1 MGQSVKLVRKTG
13 FSGHPGQGMQVI
25 LPWNKSNDMETV
37 KLNNGIEMPVL
48 GLGTF
53 LLTDPDTCERSISE
67 AIRIG
72 YRLIDTAQ
80 GYGNEEYIGRAVA
93 GSDVAREELFIT
105 TKVWFKNYEHTR
117 ASVEESMRKL
127 QTDYLDLVLLHW
139 PFGNTYAAWRE
150 LEELYAAGR
159 IRAIGV
165 SNYTSDRLIDLIL
178 YNKVVPAVNQIET
191 NLISQQTEIY
201 RWMKKYR
208 IQHEGYAPFG
218 QGKIDALYDDP
229 VLMYIA
235 DRYHKTVRQ
244 VVLRF
249 QIQSGVVVIPKT
261 MHPDRLKE
269 NFEVFDFGLEANEM
283 EILRS
288 FDKATPLIGNPQDPV
303 TVASSIEW

>member
-1 MGQSVKLVRKTG
+1 M
-13 FSGHPGQGMQVI
+13 
-25 LPWNKSNDMETV
+25 
-37 KLNNGIEMPVL
+37 
-48 GLGTF
+48 
-53 LLTDPDTCERSISE
+53 
-67 AIRIG
+67 
-72 YRLIDTAQ
+72 
-80 GYGNEEYIGRAVA
+80 
-93 GSDVAREELFIT
+93 
-105 TKVWFKNYEHTR
+105 WFKNYEHTR
-117 ASVEESMRKL
+117 VSVEESMRKL

-139 PFGNTYAAWRE
+139 PFSNTYAAWRE

-208 IQHEGYAPFG
+208 IQHGGYAPFG
-218 QGKIDALYDDP
+218 QGKINALYDDP

-249 QIQSGVVVIPKT
+249 QIQLGVVVIPKT
-261 MHPDRLKE
+261 MHSNRLKE

>member
-1 MGQSVKLVRKTG
+1 
-13 FSGHPGQGMQVI
+13 
-25 LPWNKSNDMETV
+25 METV

-150 LEELYAAGR
+150 LEKLYAAGR

-165 SNYTSDRLIDLIL
+165 SNYTSDRLIDLM
-178 YNKVVPAVNQIET
+178 PARQRQVFNMSRREHKSYREIAEEL
-191 NLISQQTEIY
+191 NLSQ
-201 RWMKKYR
+201 
-208 IQHEGYAPFG
+208 
-218 QGKIDALYDDP
+218 
-229 VLMYIA
+229 
-235 DRYHKTVRQ
+235 KTVEAHMHEA
-244 VVLRF
+244 LRF
-249 QIQSGVVVIPKT
+249 
-261 MHPDRLKE
+261 
-269 NFEVFDFGLEANEM
+269 
-283 EILRS
+283 LRDNLALLLWLAL
-288 FDKATPLIGNPQDPV
+288 FNDGPV
-303 TVASSIEW
+303 C

>member
-1 MGQSVKLVRKTG
+1 
-13 FSGHPGQGMQVI
+13 
-25 LPWNKSNDMETV
+25 METV

-53 LLTDPDTCERSISE
+53 LLTDPDTCERSVSE

-72 YRLIDTAQ
+72 YRSIDTAQ

-93 GSDVAREELFIT
+93 GSDVAREGLFIT

>member
-1 MGQSVKLVRKTG
+1 
-13 FSGHPGQGMQVI
+13 
-25 LPWNKSNDMETV
+25 METV

-72 YRLIDTAQ
+72 YRSIDTAQ

-201 RWMKKYR
+201 RWMKKYC

>member
-1 MGQSVKLVRKTG
+1 
-13 FSGHPGQGMQVI
+13 
-25 LPWNKSNDMETV
+25 METV

-72 YRLIDTAQ
+72 YRSIDTAQ

-165 SNYTSDRLIDLIL
+165 SNYTSDRLIDLM
-178 YNKVVPAVNQIET
+178 PARQRQVFNMSRREHKSYREIAEEL
-191 NLISQQTEIY
+191 NLSQ
-201 RWMKKYR
+201 
-208 IQHEGYAPFG
+208 
-218 QGKIDALYDDP
+218 
-229 VLMYIA
+229 
-235 DRYHKTVRQ
+235 KTVEAHMHEA
-244 VVLRF
+244 LRF
-249 QIQSGVVVIPKT
+249 
-261 MHPDRLKE
+261 
-269 NFEVFDFGLEANEM
+269 
-283 EILRS
+283 LRDNLALLLWLAL
-288 FDKATPLIGNPQDPV
+288 FNDGPV
-303 TVASSIEW
+303 C

>member
-1 MGQSVKLVRKTG
+1 MIFLPKILISFKGTSTDPALTVRKSAVSPACHPMEKRPFQNPTEQMLDRFRQG
-13 FSGHPGQGMQVI
+13 DAKAFASLYRTHWNQVFRFSRLYLKNDEDAEDVVQEVFIRLWQIHERIHPDGNFSGLLFIITRNLIFNRFHKQINPLSFKVSV
-25 LPWNKSNDMETV
+25 LAALESSDD
-37 KLNNGIEMPVL
+37 IE
-48 GLGTF
+48 
-53 LLTDPDTCERSISE
+53 SE
-67 AIRIG
+67 VSARD
-72 YRLIDTAQ
+72 LA
-80 GYGNEEYIGRAVA
+80 EYI
-93 GSDVAREELFIT
+93 
-105 TKVWFKNYEHTR
+105 
-117 ASVEESMRKL
+117 
-127 QTDYLDLVLLHW
+127 
-139 PFGNTYAAWRE
+139 
-150 LEELYAAGR
+150 
-159 IRAIGV
+159 
-165 SNYTSDRLIDLIL
+165 DRLIDLIL

>member
-1 MGQSVKLVRKTG
+1 M
-13 FSGHPGQGMQVI
+13 
-25 LPWNKSNDMETV
+25 
-37 KLNNGIEMPVL
+37 

-53 LLTDPDTCERSISE
+53 LLTDPDTCERSVSE

-72 YRLIDTAQ
+72 YRSIDTAQ

-191 NLISQQTEIY
+191 NLISQQTGIY
-201 RWMKKYR
+201 R
-208 IQHEGYAPFG
+208 
-218 QGKIDALYDDP
+218 
-229 VLMYIA
+229 
-235 DRYHKTVRQ
+235 
-244 VVLRF
+244 
-249 QIQSGVVVIPKT
+249 
-261 MHPDRLKE
+261 
-269 NFEVFDFGLEANEM
+269 
-283 EILRS
+283 
-288 FDKATPLIGNPQDPV
+288 
-303 TVASSIEW
+303 

>member
-1 MGQSVKLVRKTG
+1 
-13 FSGHPGQGMQVI
+13 
-25 LPWNKSNDMETV
+25 METV
-37 KLNNGIEMPVL
+37 KLNTGIEMPVL

-201 RWMKKYR
+201 RWMKKYP

>member
-1 MGQSVKLVRKTG
+1 
-13 FSGHPGQGMQVI
+13 
-25 LPWNKSNDMETV
+25 METV

-67 AIRIG
+67 AIWIG

-150 LEELYAAGR
+150 LEKLYAAGR

-178 YNKVVPAVNQIET
+178 Y
-191 NLISQQTEIY
+191 Y
-201 RWMKKYR
+201 
-208 IQHEGYAPFG
+208 
-218 QGKIDALYDDP
+218 
-229 VLMYIA
+229 
-235 DRYHKTVRQ
+235 
-244 VVLRF
+244 
-249 QIQSGVVVIPKT
+249 
-261 MHPDRLKE
+261 
-269 NFEVFDFGLEANEM
+269 
-283 EILRS
+283 
-288 FDKATPLIGNPQDPV
+288 
-303 TVASSIEW
+303 

>member
-1 MGQSVKLVRKTG
+1 
-13 FSGHPGQGMQVI
+13 
-25 LPWNKSNDMETV
+25 
-37 KLNNGIEMPVL
+37 
-48 GLGTF
+48 
-53 LLTDPDTCERSISE
+53 
-67 AIRIG
+67 
-72 YRLIDTAQ
+72 
-80 GYGNEEYIGRAVA
+80 
-93 GSDVAREELFIT
+93 
-105 TKVWFKNYEHTR
+105 
-117 ASVEESMRKL
+117 MRKL

-249 QIQSGVVVIPKT
+249 QIQSGVV
-261 MHPDRLKE
+261 
-269 NFEVFDFGLEANEM
+269 GLEANEM

-303 TVASSIEW
+303 TVASSIEG

>member
-1 MGQSVKLVRKTG
+1 
-13 FSGHPGQGMQVI
+13 
-25 LPWNKSNDMETV
+25 METV

-201 RWMKKYR
+201 RCMKKYR

>member
-1 MGQSVKLVRKTG
+1 
-13 FSGHPGQGMQVI
+13 
-25 LPWNKSNDMETV
+25 METV

-53 LLTDPDTCERSISE
+53 LLTDPDTCERSVSE

-72 YRLIDTAQ
+72 YRSIDTAQ

-208 IQHEGYAPFG
+208 IQHEGNAPFG

>member
-1 MGQSVKLVRKTG
+1 
-13 FSGHPGQGMQVI
+13 
-25 LPWNKSNDMETV
+25 METV

-67 AIRIG
+67 TIRIG

>member
-1 MGQSVKLVRKTG
+1 
-13 FSGHPGQGMQVI
+13 
-25 LPWNKSNDMETV
+25 METV

-201 RWMKKYR
+201 RWMKKYP

-235 DRYHKTVRQ
+235 DRYHKPVRQ

>member
-1 MGQSVKLVRKTG
+1 
-13 FSGHPGQGMQVI
+13 
-25 LPWNKSNDMETV
+25 METV

-208 IQHEGYAPFG
+208 IQHAGYAPFG

-288 FDKATPLIGNPQDPV
+288 FDKATPLNGNPQDPV

>member
-1 MGQSVKLVRKTG
+1 
-13 FSGHPGQGMQVI
+13 
-25 LPWNKSNDMETV
+25 METV

-208 IQHEGYAPFG
+208 IQPEGYAPFG

>member
-1 MGQSVKLVRKTG
+1 
-13 FSGHPGQGMQVI
+13 
-25 LPWNKSNDMETV
+25 METV

-288 FDKATPLIGNPQDPV
+288 FDKSTPLIGNPQDPV

>member
-1 MGQSVKLVRKTG
+1 
-13 FSGHPGQGMQVI
+13 
-25 LPWNKSNDMETV
+25 METV

-117 ASVEESMRKL
+117 VSVEESMRKL

-249 QIQSGVVVIPKT
+249 QIQSGVAVIPKT

>member
-1 MGQSVKLVRKTG
+1 
-13 FSGHPGQGMQVI
+13 
-25 LPWNKSNDMETV
+25 METV

-303 TVASSIEW
+303 TVAFQSNGKTG